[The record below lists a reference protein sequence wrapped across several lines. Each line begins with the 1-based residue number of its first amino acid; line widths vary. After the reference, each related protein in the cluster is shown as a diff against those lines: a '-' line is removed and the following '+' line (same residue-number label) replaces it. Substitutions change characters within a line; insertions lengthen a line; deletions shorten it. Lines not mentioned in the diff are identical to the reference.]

1 MNRIQ
6 IGAEIVHKDAEQE
19 VDNNIEQHRK
29 A

>member
-6 IGAEIVHKDAEQE
+6 FGAEIVHKDAEQE
-19 VDNNIEQHRK
+19 VDNNIEQSRK